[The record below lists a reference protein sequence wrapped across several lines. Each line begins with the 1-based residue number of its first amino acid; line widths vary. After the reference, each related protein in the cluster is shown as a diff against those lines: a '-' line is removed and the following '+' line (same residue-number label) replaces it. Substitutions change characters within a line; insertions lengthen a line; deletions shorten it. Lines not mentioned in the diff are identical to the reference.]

1 MSVMERRLQLLLDQE
16 RFARVDSEAKRSG
29 RSVSAVIRGAID
41 LAYPSEAAVRVAA
54 LTSLVDLCKTPR
66 ERPEEDWAAIKDA
79 YEDDVAGAG
88 R

>member
-41 LAYPSEAAVRVAA
+41 IAYPSEAVSRAVA
-54 LTSLVDLCKTPR
+54 LTSLVELCKAPR
-66 ERPEEDWAAIKDA
+66 ERPEDDWEAIKDA
-79 YEDDVAGAG
+79 YEDDVAGVG